1 MEELIYLAVAVGWM
15 IFNAFKKSQAQ
26 KPKEI
31 PGQQRRQAPQEPEA
45 EAPMTIDDMMRQLM
59 GEEPREKVRPLAQA
73 PKAVPVAAPV
83 HVHKPL
89 QPVTPRV
96 SRLTPR
102 TSTRRDPAVKRE
114 LNEPMRPIEVEVL
127 ADDRFDLRNAIR
139 YNAILQRPY
148 A

>member
-31 PGQQRRQAPQEPEA
+31 PGQQRRPAPEA
-45 EAPMTIDDMMRQLM
+45 METDAPMTIDDMMRQLM
-59 GEEPREKVRPLAQA
+59 GEEPREKQRPAPSA
-73 PKAVPVAAPV
+73 PKAEPIQAPV
-83 HVHKPL
+83 HVHRPL
-89 QPVTPRV
+89 QPVAPRV

-102 TSTRRDPAVKRE
+102 TSTRRDPSVKRE
-114 LNEPMRPIEVEVL
+114 INEPMRPIEVEVL
-127 ADDRFDLRNAIR
+127 ADERFDLRNAIR